1 MLELSKFPLSILM
14 KLTNL
19 SSSLRKTRKQDL
31 WLAVPIIAILLSP
44 PYIQY
49 RVYTYIYIIIWYGW
63 LLVPEFG
70 ANYYL
75 NSKRASFIS
84 IMWAYTIRVPSFEQ
98 NRRSSTFCVAGA
110 VARTILFRLRCY
122 QCCHSRYIIHTCTWT
137 KSYKIYVQQKKTY
150 LVGAWTN
157 PLEKICERQKWVNIF
172 PNFRVENSKKNHC
185 NHQPSYAFWNTRIY
199 VPHLYLEVHPSW

>member
-1 MLELSKFPLSILM
+1 M
-14 KLTNL
+14 
-19 SSSLRKTRKQDL
+19 
-31 WLAVPIIAILLSP
+31 
-44 PYIQY
+44 YIHI
-49 RVYTYIYIIIWYGW
+49 YIYKYYIIWYGW

-137 KSYKIYVQQKKTY
+137 KSYKIYVQQTKTY

-172 PNFRVENSKKNHC
+172 PNFRVENSKKIIATTSPVMH
-185 NHQPSYAFWNTRIY
+185 FGTRESMFLTFTWRFIP
-199 VPHLYLEVHPSW
+199 VGKWLITMVNKPHK